1 MKANA
6 GHVATT
12 VVMTGSSADI
22 AQFGLAYRGYESC
35 LASWVSVFAGGRLRR
50 LS

>member
-6 GHVATT
+6 GHAAMMS
-12 VVMTGSSADI
+12 VMTRFCADI
-22 AQFGLAYRGYESC
+22 AQFGLSYRGYESC
-35 LASWVSVFAGGRLRR
+35 LASWVSVFAGGHLRR